1 MKTTKQKLGKV
12 TIPAM
17 MPEISIFLSFAFS
30 LVFGFVS
37 FPIPMRIH
45 FRDKNKNQVRNN
57 NKRTIP
63 KVELFIISSYQ
74 INVPPAITSPPIDK
88 SIEGFT
94 LSSTTARCNSYI
106 FFAFILCLPLLHT
119 YMV

>member
-17 MPEISIFLSFAFS
+17 MPEISIFLFFAFS

-63 KVELFIISSYQ
+63 KVELFIISSY
-74 INVPPAITSPPIDK
+74 ILTLERHYNCITTSYMSFKNTLESNIFGNSSCTSEKIDK
-88 SIEGFT
+88 DY
-94 LSSTTARCNSYI
+94 N
-106 FFAFILCLPLLHT
+106 
-119 YMV
+119 